1 MFKLLSQQLRGTL
14 TTAIERQI
22 SVEDFTDVDQGS
34 FLSKY
39 LETKTD
45 EGA

>member
-1 MFKLLSQQLRGTL
+1 M
-14 TTAIERQI
+14 AIERQI
-22 SVEDFTDVDQGS
+22 TVEDFTDVDQGS

-45 EGA
+45 EGAQKIISCSKI